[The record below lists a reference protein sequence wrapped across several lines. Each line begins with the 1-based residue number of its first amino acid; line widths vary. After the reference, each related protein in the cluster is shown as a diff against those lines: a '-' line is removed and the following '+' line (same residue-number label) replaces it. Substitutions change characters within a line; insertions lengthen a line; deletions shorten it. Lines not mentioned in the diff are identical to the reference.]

1 MENPNRCDTGDL
13 NGDTRS
19 LRASS
24 KILRP
29 AIDNTLG
36 ELKRWTEG
44 DRILAKLKGKCWSTC
59 AGDLAIDRLY
69 GLISDVWSEI
79 VGRVFNR
86 RIEELRVDVMIL

>member
-36 ELKRWTEG
+36 ELNRWTEG

-59 AGDLAIDRLY
+59 AGDLA
-69 GLISDVWSEI
+69 WSEM
-79 VGRVFNR
+79 VGRVFDR
-86 RIEELRVDVMIL
+86 RIGELRVDVMIL

>member
-1 MENPNRCDTGDL
+1 MEDPNRCDTGDL

-29 AIDNTLG
+29 SINNTLG

-44 DRILAKLKGKCWSTC
+44 DCILAKGKCWSTC